1 MKKELRSHKDDARR
15 FKDIAD
21 SRDSEIRKLERQIHA
36 MKDDKRKHQMRSHGT
51 MKKNQDYVDEIEILV
66 KKLDVANVQIEE
78 LESTVR
84 GLEL

>member
-1 MKKELRSHKDDARR
+1 
-15 FKDIAD
+15 
-21 SRDSEIRKLERQIHA
+21 
-36 MKDDKRKHQMRSHGT
+36 MRSHGT